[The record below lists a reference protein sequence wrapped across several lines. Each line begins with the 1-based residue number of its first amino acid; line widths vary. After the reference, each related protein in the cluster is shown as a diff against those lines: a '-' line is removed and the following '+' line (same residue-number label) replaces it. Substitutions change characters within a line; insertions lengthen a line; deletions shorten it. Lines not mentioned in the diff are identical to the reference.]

1 MRFPVTAISGAAV
14 HESMHFGIKL
24 FVFQVLNP
32 KGVVGV
38 LEVGALVAALAVHSA
53 WVDHKVEAFA
63 VAVEGVQELES
74 VLVMDVVVAGAV
86 G

>member
-24 FVFQVLNP
+24 FVFQVLKP

-38 LEVGALVAALAVHSA
+38 LEVGALVAAVAVHSV

-63 VAVEGVQELES
+63 VAVEGVQELEG